1 MGSAAKALGTMWSRP
16 PACTVQSA
24 MSTSAAVLLTLH
36 RSPDT
41 KKVRFPLTRKRTFLR
56 YVWSQLRDS
65 NLRPADYE
73 SAALPTELSWHHDGS
88 GLRCSVLQCP
98 ALFGSSRSAER
109 IYYPKVPRTSNTFC
123 AFGQIF
129 FASVQIPGTKRLCA
143 PLRARLAVASFG
155 GQGCQR
161 AYSPLRATRKGI
173 QCSSSL
179 SSRVVPISQE
189 KPCQPFFSAMDRAR
203 PWALMMG

>member
-1 MGSAAKALGTMWSRP
+1 MGSAAKALGTMWSQP

-98 ALFGSSRSAER
+98 ALFGSSRSAEK
-109 IYYPKVPRTSNTFC
+109 IYYPNVPRTSNTFC
-123 AFGQIF
+123 VFGQIF
-129 FASVQIPGTKRLCA
+129 FAAALGSGAGQCA
-143 PLRARLAVASFG
+143 PCEPGWRWRPLEVRGVREPIPPCGPHGRGSSAVPRFPRVLCQYPRKSPAS
-155 GQGCQR
+155 
-161 AYSPLRATRKGI
+161 P
-173 QCSSSL
+173 
-179 SSRVVPISQE
+179 SSRQWTGPG
-189 KPCQPFFSAMDRAR
+189 P
-203 PWALMMG
+203 GH